1 MVLGGSLFLRRWLR
15 RVVCLLALGLATMA
29 PASATPSPSE
39 DKLIQ
44 NLIQR
49 VEAHSDMVFLR
60 NGDEH
65 SAADAAKHMREK
77 YDYFKD
83 EIVTAEDFI
92 RRCATRSEMTK
103 AAYKIRL
110 KANGAVRNAS
120 DFMHEELKALR
131 QR

>member
-1 MVLGGSLFLRRWLR
+1 MVLGGWIFLRRWLR
-15 RVVCLLALGLATMA
+15 SVACLLALCWAVMA
-29 PASATPSPSE
+29 PAAATPSPSE

-49 VEAHSDMVFLR
+49 VETHRDMVFLR
-60 NGDEH
+60 NGEEH
-65 SAADAAKHMREK
+65 SAAEAARHMREK
-77 YDYFKD
+77 YDYFRS

-92 RRCATRSEMTK
+92 QRCATRSEMTK
-103 AAYKIRL
+103 TAYKIRL
-110 KANGAVRNAS
+110 KTSGAVRSAS